1 MSDLPGVG
9 QKLWDPIFFNFLWE
23 VNTPSGGTIISDP
36 ANTVESLRE
45 YLDNAA
51 SPYSSAGGYFAFE
64 KLPFSLRKNFT
75 QRTTF
80 LLTSF
85 QSDWPEVEY
94 IGSGFPSGTGSTIGV
109 MSATLSA
116 LLLRGNVTIT
126 SPSISDPPA
135 INLGWLIDP
144 ADAEV
149 AVVAFK
155 RCRQIWNAAPAVS
168 IRVGPE
174 IAPGAAV
181 STDADILNYIRQNVV
196 PIWHARS
203 ACAMGNVRDRNA
215 VVDSAAKVFGVTALR
230 VVDISAFLFAVPGHP
245 QASVYMLAEKI
256 ADDIKKGK

>member
-1 MSDLPGVG
+1 
-9 QKLWDPIFFNFLWE
+9 
-23 VNTPSGGTIISDP
+23 
-36 ANTVESLRE
+36 
-45 YLDNAA
+45 
-51 SPYSSAGGYFAFE
+51 
-64 KLPFSLRKNFT
+64 
-75 QRTTF
+75 
-80 LLTSF
+80 
-85 QSDWPEVEY
+85 
-94 IGSGFPSGTGSTIGV
+94 

-149 AVVAFK
+149 AVAAFK

-168 IRVGPE
+168 IRVDPE